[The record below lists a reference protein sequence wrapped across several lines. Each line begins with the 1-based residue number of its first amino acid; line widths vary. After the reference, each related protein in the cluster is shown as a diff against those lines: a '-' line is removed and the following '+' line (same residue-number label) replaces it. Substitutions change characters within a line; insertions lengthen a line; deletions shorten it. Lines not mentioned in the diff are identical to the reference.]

1 MTILFFILIIITCG
15 VLAFFVLIQN
25 PKGGGLAGSFGGLGN
40 QMMGAKQS
48 TDVVEKGTWVAASIL
63 LAFTLLSFIFA
74 PKVKNDINEKTR
86 SEKTNTGVQA
96 PALPAAQTPA
106 PGAQVPATGG
116 DAQVPAAGG
125 QTPAQ
130 PAEGA
135 AQPVQTAPA
144 TATQPAT
151 APPATK

>member
-74 PKVKNDINEKTR
+74 PKVKNDMNEKTR

-106 PGAQVPATGG
+106 PA
-116 DAQVPAAGG
+116 AQVPAAGG

-144 TATQPAT
+144 TAPQPAT